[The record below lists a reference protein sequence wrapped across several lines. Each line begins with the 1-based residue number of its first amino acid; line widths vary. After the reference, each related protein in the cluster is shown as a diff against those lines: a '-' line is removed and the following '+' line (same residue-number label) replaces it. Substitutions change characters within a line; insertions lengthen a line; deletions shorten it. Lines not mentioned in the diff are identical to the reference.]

1 MSTMTIYTKEINMTE
16 RQQTGLWF
24 ILTGFILLSLW
35 TSAFA
40 IVNWSIDSGFLFI
53 QNSHELTDEQ
63 RYVVGASGVA
73 ALELI
78 SLTGIPFLITGLAQL
93 IVGAPKSRKKAKK

>member
-1 MSTMTIYTKEINMTE
+1 MTE

-35 TSAFA
+35 IFAFP
-40 IVNWSIDSGFLFI
+40 IVHWSIDSGFLVI
-53 QNSHELTDEQ
+53 QNSPALTDEQ
-63 RYVVGASGVA
+63 RYVVGASGVV
-73 ALELI
+73 ALELV
-78 SLTGIPFLITGLAQL
+78 SLTGIPFLITGLAQF